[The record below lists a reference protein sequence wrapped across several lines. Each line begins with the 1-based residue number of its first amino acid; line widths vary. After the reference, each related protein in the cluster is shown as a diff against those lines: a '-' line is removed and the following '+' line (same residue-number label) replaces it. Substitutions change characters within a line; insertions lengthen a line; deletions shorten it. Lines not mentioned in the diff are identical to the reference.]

1 MLSENKGHHE
11 DEGAVLLEQRGATAI
26 ITLARP
32 ATLNA
37 LTWTMYQQMEA
48 HLERLAA
55 DDTTRAI
62 IIHGEGKA
70 FAAGTAIQQFR
81 GFSGEDGVAYE
92 HKMEAIVER
101 LYTISKP
108 TIAAIH
114 GYAVGAGLVVASVC
128 DLRYAT
134 SASRF
139 GVPIARTIGNCITLK
154 NYQHLVDSFGAMR
167 TKEMLFTGSLLTA
180 SDALHGGFL
189 TAIVDEERLMTHV
202 TEIAQ
207 QISAL
212 APLTIWSVKETQ
224 RRLNA
229 AAEAIDFD
237 DVVARIYSSADFAEG
252 VQAYLEKRK
261 PHWRGQ

>member
-1 MLSENKGHHE
+1 MSTENTAHHD
-11 DEGAVLLEQRGATAI
+11 DEGAVLLEKRGPIAM

-32 ATLNA
+32 AALNA

-62 IIHGEGKA
+62 IIHGKGKA
-70 FAAGTAIQQFR
+70 FAAGTDIQQFQ
-81 GFSGEDGVAYE
+81 GFSGEDGIAYE

-134 SASRF
+134 PASRF

-154 NYQHLVDSFGAMR
+154 NYKHLVDSFGAMR
-167 TKEMLFTGSLLTA
+167 TKEMLFTGRLLTA
-180 SDALHGGFL
+180 SDALQGGFL
-189 TAIVDEERLMTHV
+189 TAIADEEQLIAHV
-202 TEIAQ
+202 TEVAQ
-207 QISAL
+207 QISTL
-212 APLTIWSVKETQ
+212 APHTIWSVQVDK

-229 AAEAIDFD
+229 TGQGGDFD
-237 DVVARIYSSADFAEG
+237 E
-252 VQAYLEKRK
+252 
-261 PHWRGQ
+261 